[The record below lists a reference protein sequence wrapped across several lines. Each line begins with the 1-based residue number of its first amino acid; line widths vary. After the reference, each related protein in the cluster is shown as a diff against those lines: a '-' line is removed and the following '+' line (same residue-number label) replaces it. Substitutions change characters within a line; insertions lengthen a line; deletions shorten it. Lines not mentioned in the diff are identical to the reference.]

1 MSSRILVLMTVVLS
15 TSFSGMTANAGFAYN
30 ANNAFRNYELAN
42 AGNVSP
48 NFGNFSAGYNEVL
61 GGFTPFTDAEHTDN
75 WFDPNL
81 QGWKVSSVYSVPAV
95 VVNTSNT
102 PVFGV
107 LNPGSI
113 APAEIILHGGGSDF
127 DGSGTNINAVLRFTS
142 TIAGEYAITGSWQ
155 SLDSG
160 LTINYVLKNSSTL
173 FSSSA
178 ANSNFNLTTT
188 LGVGET
194 IDFVVN
200 NNNDGFGFDST
211 GLFAQITAVPE
222 PTMLALFGVGGV
234 GMFGLAKRRRK
245 TNRAV

>member
-1 MSSRILVLMTVVLS
+1 MFNRFWVFMTTLLAV
-15 TSFSGMTANAGFAYN
+15 SFSGTTADAGMVYN
-30 ANNAFRNYELAN
+30 ANNSFKNYQLAN
-42 AGNVSP
+42 AGDVSST
-48 NFGNFSAGYNEVL
+48 FGNFSAGYDEVL
-61 GGFTPFTDAEHTDN
+61 GGFTAFTDAENTDN

-81 QGWKVSSVYSVPAV
+81 QGWRVTSVYNVAAA
-95 VVNTSNT
+95 VVNTSNA
-102 PVFGV
+102 PVSGV

-127 DGSGTNINAVLRFTS
+127 DGSGTNTNAVLRFTS
-142 TIAGEYAITGSWQ
+142 TIAGEYTIIGSWR

-160 LTINYVLKNSSTL
+160 STINYVLKNSSTL

-178 ANSNFNLTTT
+178 DNSSFNLTTT

-211 GLFAQITAVPE
+211 GLFAEITAVPE

-234 GMFGLAKRRRK
+234 GMFGLVKRRRK
-245 TNRAV
+245 SSLAV